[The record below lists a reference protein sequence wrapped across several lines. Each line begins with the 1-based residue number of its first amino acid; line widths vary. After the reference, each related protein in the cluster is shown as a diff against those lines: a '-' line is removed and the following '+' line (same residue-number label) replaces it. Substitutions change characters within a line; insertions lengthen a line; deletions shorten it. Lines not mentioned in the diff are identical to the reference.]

1 MHGHV
6 VTTIREVIEWAALAI
21 ELLAVTIIVASVVK
35 AVILRGTVR
44 FLLHLNDPRA
54 YEEYKYQLA
63 KPLLLALDF
72 LVAGDL
78 VRTIALEPTLTN
90 VAVLGVLV
98 VIRIFLSWS
107 ITVEMEGHWPWQRK
121 SREQSLEELPKSGL

>member
-1 MHGHV
+1 
-6 VTTIREVIEWAALAI
+6 
-21 ELLAVTIIVASVVK
+21 
-35 AVILRGTVR
+35 
-44 FLLHLNDPRA
+44 
-54 YEEYKYQLA
+54 
-63 KPLLLALDF
+63 LLLALDF